1 VGQGVGAHTKGSGEW
16 IKNHGFLST
25 AILHVS
31 CGFQSLNF
39 WVSRCFQVGLQRLLV
54 LYDVFFQPFALW
66 ARSPNVSPTGISKN
80 GGIAV
85 MDMEREIITNTT
97 IIQTG
102 I

>member
-1 VGQGVGAHTKGSGEW
+1 
-16 IKNHGFLST
+16 
-25 AILHVS
+25 
-31 CGFQSLNF
+31 
-39 WVSRCFQVGLQRLLV
+39 LV